1 MSSSSLLLLLACL
14 CCAVLSATS
23 VSLLSAAV
31 KTSLNNQDS
40 TVQSHKCCF
49 CDPVRCCRNGWTQF
63 KGRCFM
69 YHHSR
74 KDWVSAEKHCQ
85 SLGGN
90 LASILKAGEHFFV
103 RNMIHRVTGYYNRAW
118 IGGHDT
124 VQEGVWLWADG
135 SPCIYKRWA
144 NNEPNNYKHEHC
156 MEMNWNGNYWND
168 RKCSTK
174 MSFVCSMDL

>member
-23 VSLLSAAV
+23 
-31 KTSLNNQDS
+31 
-40 TVQSHKCCF
+40 CC
-49 CDPVRCCRNGWTQF
+49 CEEKPKPPVRCCPNGWTPF

-69 YHHSR
+69 YHHSK
-74 KDWVSAEKHCQ
+74 KDWVSAE

-90 LASILKAGEHFFV
+90 LASILKEGDHFFV
-103 RNMIHRVTGYYNRAW
+103 RHMILRVTGYNNRAW

-124 VQEGVWLWADG
+124 VQEGVWLWSDG

-144 NNEPNNYKHEHC
+144 NNEPSNSKHEHC

-168 RKCSTK
+168 LKCSTK